1 MNDIKERGVGG
12 IAGGIADKFTGNL
25 FDFDGKNL
33 KPNEMKNAM
42 IDKGES
48 VTTRMVAA
56 LQGAKS
62 RQTQQIASKQNSG
75 TGKKMQIP
83 TAPTSK
89 SSSSSIN
96 KSLQPGL

>member
-1 MNDIKERGVGG
+1 
-12 IAGGIADKFTGNL
+12 
-25 FDFDGKNL
+25 
-33 KPNEMKNAM
+33 MKNAM

-48 VTTRMVAA
+48 VTTKMVAA

-62 RQTQQIASKQNSG
+62 RQTQRIASKQNSG

-83 TAPTSK
+83 SSPTSK
-89 SSSSSIN
+89 SSKSSIN